1 MSTSNHPDLWN
12 NGKIKFTDL
21 GGLAIRMENQT
32 GETSVKGKLVDPH
45 PTIDGAVTLV
55 PVGMP
60 DIIGVI
66 EEDGIP
72 VGGQMWVVVQGI
84 AYALFAGNTTT
95 GQFARMTIA
104 ADTGDAPGVAIAE
117 ALPTAPFATDK
128 HFQEIGHVI
137 ESRTGAGLAKVVLH
151 FN

>member
-12 NGKIKFTDL
+12 NGKVKFTDL
-21 GGLAIRMENQT
+21 GGLAIRLENQT
-32 GETSVKGKLVDPH
+32 GEVSVKGKLVDPNSAV
-45 PTIDGAVTLV
+45 DGSVQLAV
-55 PVGMP
+55 VGMP
-60 DIIGVI
+60 DVIGVI

-72 VGGQMWVVVQGI
+72 VGGQMWVVISGI
-84 AYALFAGNTTT
+84 GYALFGAGTTA
-95 GQFARMTIA
+95 GQFARMCIA
-104 ADTGDAPGVAIAE
+104 TDAGQANGIATAE

-128 HFQEIGHVI
+128 HFQEIGHVL

>member
-1 MSTSNHPDLWN
+1 MAPQFHPDLYN

-32 GETSVKGKLVDPH
+32 GEVSVKGKLVDPH
-45 PTIDGAVTLV
+45 TTDGAVQLV
-55 PVGMP
+55 AVGLP
-60 DIIGVI
+60 DVIGVI

-72 VGGQMWVVVQGI
+72 VGGQMWVVVSGI
-84 AYALFAGNTTT
+84 AYARFGAGTTA
-95 GQFARMTIA
+95 GQFARMCIST
-104 ADTGDAPGVAIAE
+104 DTGQAPGIGTAE
-117 ALPTAPFATDK
+117 NLPTAPFATDK